1 MAYAT
6 ILDYLLASFS
16 PTASESDTGVD
27 GAASER
33 EPAEPGARV
42 SESGSETA

>member
-16 PTASESDTGVD
+16 ATSSEGDSAID
-27 GAASER
+27 AAAGD
-33 EPAEPGARV
+33 AEPPPSAQSRDGI
-42 SESGSETA
+42 SETA